1 MLADGQQGKDQL
13 YADCLIPVI
22 LRLIDVDEDK
32 CLSIAEVFKM
42 IFIIEKNFVT
52 HMNFVTLKSAKTYT
66 EVALNNALRKFK
78 IILTKKHTLDQV
90 DQRFLNQSLITYSEF
105 VSILQQQ
112 PKVFENFLPKYVD
125 MVSFL
130 ITRFSVPEFIVDVS
144 DITECA
150 TFLNML
156 HSSLSGPKEDQLF
169 ATELPVSVTIRQQKY
184 QENQNQQSRIE
195 G

>member
-1 MLADGQQGKDQL
+1 M
-13 YADCLIPVI
+13 I

-42 IFIIEKNFVT
+42 IYIIERNFVT
-52 HMNFVTLKSAKTYT
+52 HLNYLTLKSSKTYT
-66 EVALNNALRKFK
+66 EMALKNALRKFK

-125 MVSFL
+125 MPSFL
-130 ITRFSVPEFIVDVS
+130 VTRFNVPEFLCDVS
-144 DITECA
+144 EVTDCA

-156 HSSLSGPKEDQLF
+156 HASLSGPKEDQLF
-169 ATELPVSVTIRQQKY
+169 STELPVSVIIKQQRAN
-184 QENQNQQSRIE
+184 ENQLSRIE